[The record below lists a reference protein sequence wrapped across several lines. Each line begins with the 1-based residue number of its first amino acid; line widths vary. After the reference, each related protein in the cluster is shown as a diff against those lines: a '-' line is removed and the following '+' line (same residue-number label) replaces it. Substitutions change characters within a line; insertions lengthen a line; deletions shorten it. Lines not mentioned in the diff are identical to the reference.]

1 MSWYV
6 WVLIGWAAAMVVAG
20 VFGISLGR
28 AAAHAD
34 ARMAAAVGYCRECG
48 APPGAECQPWCT
60 SLSTRP

>member
-6 WVLIGWAAAMVVAG
+6 WVLIGWAALMVVVA
-20 VFGISLGR
+20 VSLGR
-28 AAAHAD
+28 ASALGD
-34 ARMAAAVGYCRECG
+34 AQMAATRGYCRECG